1 MAIIITAIMT
11 IIPTKQDRFL
21 RFWLAGLALVLLVLA
36 VPSLIA
42 RLKMLPGNDIREKL
56 LVQEKVTPTDLQ
68 KLEGTRRDVV
78 EWFADK
84 SVLSDLA
91 MIAEERFRSNP
102 EDKPLF
108 VAAKEWQERSLK
120 DAPADAYGWFRLSF
134 LYYHEDK
141 AVSERAVQAWVNSLR
156 AAPYEPRLTL
166 ARLDLG
172 MRFRDKLDDVSL
184 LYLPTLMREQA
195 LLSADELAR
204 IALRGRYV
212 SEVEAALEGASS
224 LTDFRAAVSK
234 RLRSVSQGVAVRNAV
249 RPALSTSNP
258 E

>member
-1 MAIIITAIMT
+1 MT
-11 IIPTKQDRFL
+11 IIPTKQGRFP
-21 RFWLAGLALVLLVLA
+21 RFWLAGLALVLLVLT
-36 VPSLIA
+36 VPSVIA

-56 LVQEKVTPTDLQ
+56 LAQEKVTPTDLQ

-91 MIAEERFRSNP
+91 MIAEERFRSDP
-102 EDKPLF
+102 ENEAFF
-108 VAAKEWQERSLK
+108 VAAKNWQERSLK

-134 LYYHEDK
+134 LYYDEDK
-141 AVSERAVQAWVNSLR
+141 DVSERAVQAWVNSLR

-172 MRFRDKLDDVSL
+172 MRFREKLDDVSVR
-184 LYLPTLMREQA
+184 YLPTLMREQA
-195 LLSADELAR
+195 LLSVDELAR
-204 IALRGRYV
+204 VALRGRYV
-212 SEVEAALEGASS
+212 SEVEAALEGEAT
-224 LTDFRAAVSK
+224 LPDFRAAVSE
-234 RLRSVSQGVAVRNAV
+234 RLHSVSQGVAVRNAV
-249 RPALSTSNP
+249 RPALGAGNP